1 MWTDVAKRL
10 VADGQSDGKVNG
22 ALLVVNYLL
31 RGGSVREPLQSDRST
46 FFSQSAPRV
55 NSCFAGKE
63 LSMCKKWAHEGGNKC
78 RRKQLDEGG
87 NCSSF

>member
-31 RGGSVREPLQSDRST
+31 RGGSVHEPLQSDRSPFLSKCTACQFLLCGEGT
-46 FFSQSAPRV
+46 FNVQKM
-55 NSCFAGKE
+55 GT
-63 LSMCKKWAHEGGNKC
+63 
-78 RRKQLDEGG
+78 
-87 NCSSF
+87 